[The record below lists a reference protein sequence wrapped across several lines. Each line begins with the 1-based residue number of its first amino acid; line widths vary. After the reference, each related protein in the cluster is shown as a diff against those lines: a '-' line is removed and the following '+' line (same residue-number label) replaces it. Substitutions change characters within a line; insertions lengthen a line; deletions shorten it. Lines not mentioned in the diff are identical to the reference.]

1 MTTDSGSL
9 TTFVEGLKAN
19 GSWNP
24 LWDSLLEF
32 DPEWTEH
39 YMRAAAQTYDSK
51 HLSPQTV
58 QLLCLA
64 LDVSCTHLYAP
75 GVRRHIQDALKLGV
89 TPQEIVEVLKLA
101 TTVGLH
107 SVNVGLPFL
116 LEELSA
122 TAEASGQG
130 VTTTTS

>member
-1 MTTDSGSL
+1 MTTDPSGF
-9 TTFVEGLKAN
+9 TAFVDGLKAN

-39 YMRAAAQTYDSK
+39 YMRAAAQTYESK
-51 HLSPQTV
+51 HLSPQVV

-89 TPQEIVEVLKLA
+89 TPQEIFEVLKLA

-107 SVNVGLPFL
+107 SVNIGLPLL
-116 LEELSA
+116 LEQMSA
-122 TAEASGQG
+122 HESGQG
-130 VTTTTS
+130 QAPASS

>member
-1 MTTDSGSL
+1 MTTDNGSL
-9 TTFVEGLKAN
+9 ATFVEGLKAN

-39 YMRAAAQTYDSK
+39 YMRAAAQTYQSK

-75 GVRRHIQDALKLGV
+75 GVRRHIQDALQLGV
-89 TPQEIVEVLKLA
+89 TPQEIFEVLKLA

-116 LEELSA
+116 LEEMSA
-122 TAEASGQG
+122 QDSSREQA
-130 VTTTTS
+130 TTD

>member
-1 MTTDSGSL
+1 MTTDNGSL
-9 TTFVEGLKAN
+9 TTFVESLKAN

-39 YMRAAAQTYDSK
+39 YMRAAAQTYQSK

-64 LDVSCTHLYAP
+64 LDVSCTHLHAP
-75 GVRRHIQDALKLGV
+75 GVRRHIQDALQLGV
-89 TPQEIVEVLKLA
+89 TPQEIFEVLKLA

-116 LEELSA
+116 LEEMSA
-122 TAEASGQG
+122 QG
-130 VTTTTS
+130 SSREQTTTS

>member
-1 MTTDSGSL
+1 MTTGNDSMAA
-9 TTFVEGLKAN
+9 FVEGLKAN

-39 YMRAAAQTYDSK
+39 YMRAAAQTYQSK

-75 GVRRHIQDALKLGV
+75 GVRRHIQDALQLGV
-89 TPQEIVEVLKLA
+89 TPQEIFEVLKLA

-116 LEELSA
+116 LEEMSA
-122 TAEASGQG
+122 QEASRERA
-130 VTTTTS
+130 TTTS

>member
-1 MTTDSGSL
+1 MTTDAGNL
-9 TTFVEGLKAN
+9 TDFVDGLKAN
-19 GSWNP
+19 GIWNP

-51 HLSPQTV
+51 HLSPQVV
-58 QLLCLA
+58 QLVCLA
-64 LDVSCTHLYAP
+64 IDVSCTHLYAP

-89 TPQEIVEVLKLA
+89 TPHEIFEVLKLA

-107 SVNVGLPFL
+107 SVNIGLPL
-116 LEELSA
+116 LLAEMPEQASDRA
-122 TAEASGQG
+122 QTTAS
-130 VTTTTS
+130 S

>member
-1 MTTDSGSL
+1 MTTDNGSMA
-9 TTFVEGLKAN
+9 TFVEGLKAN

-39 YMRAAAQTYDSK
+39 YMRAAAQTYQSK

-75 GVRRHIQDALKLGV
+75 GVRRHIQDALQLGV
-89 TPQEIVEVLKLA
+89 TPQEIFEVLKLA

-116 LEELSA
+116 LEEMSA
-122 TAEASGQG
+122 QG
-130 VTTTTS
+130 SSQEQATTTS

>member
-1 MTTDSGSL
+1 MTTDNGSL

-39 YMRAAAQTYDSK
+39 YMRAAAQTYQSK

-89 TPQEIVEVLKLA
+89 TPQEIFEVLKLA

-107 SVNVGLPFL
+107 SVNIGLPLL
-116 LEELSA
+116 LEEIPAQDPGRDQA
-122 TAEASGQG
+122 T
-130 VTTTTS
+130 TD